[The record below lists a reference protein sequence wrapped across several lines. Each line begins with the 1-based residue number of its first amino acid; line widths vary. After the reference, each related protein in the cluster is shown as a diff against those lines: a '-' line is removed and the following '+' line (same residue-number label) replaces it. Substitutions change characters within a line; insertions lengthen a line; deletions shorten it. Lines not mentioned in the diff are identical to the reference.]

1 MNIKDVIPCKIKEEK
16 MSDYKFD
23 GRWLKSRSGKRI
35 AQVDKDYIKDDRG
48 ARVGKVDGKK
58 IKDARGSKLAE
69 YDGKY
74 IKDKYGRRIG
84 GMKDVKA
91 NIKGDGGISLVAL
104 WLLFVR

>member
-1 MNIKDVIPCKIKEEK
+1 

-48 ARVGKVDGKK
+48 ARVGKIDGKK

-69 YDGKY
+69 YDGRY
-74 IKDKYGRRIG
+74 IKDKNGRRIG
-84 GMKDVKA
+84 EMKIVKDS
-91 NIKGDGGISLVAL
+91 IKGEGGISLVAL

>member
-1 MNIKDVIPCKIKEEK
+1 

-23 GRWLKSRSGKRI
+23 GRWLKNRSGKRI

-48 ARVGKVDGKK
+48 SRVGKIDGKK

-74 IKDKYGRRIG
+74 IKDKYGRKIG
-84 GMKDVKA
+84 EMRDVKS

-104 WLLFVR
+104 WVLFVR

>member
-1 MNIKDVIPCKIKEEK
+1 
-16 MSDYKFD
+16 MSNYKFD
-23 GRWLKSRSGKRI
+23 GRWLKNRNGKRI

-48 ARVGKVDGKK
+48 SRVGKIDGEK

-84 GMKDVKA
+84 EMRDVKS

-104 WLLFVR
+104 WLLFVK